1 MQTEKSGSVFE
12 LLAKPVR
19 KALATL
25 GFLEPTLPQTL
36 AFPPI
41 LEGKNVL
48 LVAPTGTGKTEA
60 VLLPIF
66 SKLVDQKNQDQKGIQ
81 VIYITPLRAL
91 NRDMFKRLQFWSQQ
105 LDITIEV
112 RHGDTEMKI
121 RRKQALKPPKILVTT
136 PETLQAILPGST
148 MRRHLSSVQ
157 CVIIDEVHD
166 LAESKRGAQLTIALE
181 RVVEATSKDFQRI
194 GLSATVGNPEEVA
207 HFIAGT
213 NRDISIVQAVL
224 TKNYSY
230 RVEYLTPIEKDY
242 ELADKLETSPEASA
256 RIRRLIELI
265 DSHKSTL
272 VFVNSRTVAELLGH
286 RLDQLDRT
294 DIAVHHGSLSREE
307 RVLTEDAFKAGTLKA
322 IICTSTLE
330 LGIDIGKVDLV
341 IQYMSPRQVSSLIQ
355 RVGRSGHS
363 LERQSE
369 GVIITAF
376 PDDTLESMAAVANAK
391 ANKIESVIF
400 HKNALDVLAHQIAG
414 ILMDKETIT
423 QNELC
428 SFIHRAYPYS
438 TLPQDQLAGVVQ
450 FLESLRKLRTEEE
463 GKVLKKTGRTREYY
477 YSNLSMI
484 PDEKRYPV
492 INIISDRKIG
502 TLGDEFMTLHA
513 RVGLHFVMRGKVWR
527 IVQIEDETGTVHVLP
542 AEDPSA
548 AIPGWDGEI
557 LPVPFDLAQ
566 QTGAMRE
573 KVGKLIKEGKKPE
586 AAAEELAVEM
596 KTDKETLVDTVLEI
610 AEQIK
615 EGAPLPTQ
623 NRIVIEV
630 LDRYIV
636 VHACFGELVNRTFGG
651 IFDSVLSEREA
662 ITGWWTDGYRI
673 LIETSHKPSK
683 QETEGLQK
691 ELFDLSDKRV
701 DETFLSY
708 VNSKFPF
715 VSRMKAIAER
725 FGALPRGKTL
735 AHSDRGE
742 KMKAAFEGTPI
753 YDETLREAMMDK
765 VDLPQVKQLLH
776 WIKEG
781 KISVNTITREK
792 PTPFAYHILMQ
803 YADTAEL
810 MAPERLL
817 LTNIDRMKH
826 SIDARVAKLLCM
838 NCSAWTKQI
847 RIKDLAEEPECE
859 NCHSHLITLLY
870 FSQDADKL
878 VEDLRKRREGKE
890 FTPEELKDLS
900 NARRKADL
908 LLSYGK
914 QAVRALQVKGVGPET
929 ASRILGRM
937 HPDEDTF
944 YMDLLKAKVQ
954 YLRTRE
960 FWDK

>member
-1 MQTEKSGSVFE
+1 MQIEGPSSVFE

-25 GFLEPTLPQTL
+25 GFSDPTLPQTL

-41 LEGKNVL
+41 LEGRNVL
-48 LVAPTGTGKTEA
+48 LIAPTGTGKTEA

-66 SKLVDQKNQDQKGIQ
+66 SKLVEQKNQDQKGIQ

-91 NRDMFKRLQFWSQQ
+91 NRDMFKRLTFWSQQ
-105 LDITIEV
+105 LDITVEV

-121 RRKQALKPPKILVTT
+121 RRKQAQKPPQMLVTT
-136 PETLQAILPGST
+136 PETLQAILPGSQ
-148 MRRHLSSVQ
+148 MRRHLSNVQ

-181 RVVEATSKDFQRI
+181 RVFEVTGKEFQRI
-194 GLSATVGNPEEVA
+194 GLSATVGNPTEVA
-207 HFIAGT
+207 CFIAGT
-213 NRDISIVQAVL
+213 NREISIIQAVL
-224 TKNYSY
+224 AKNYRY
-230 RVEYLTPIEKDY
+230 RVEYLTPTEKDY
-242 ELADKLETSPEASA
+242 ELAAKLETSPEASA
-256 RIRRLIELI
+256 RIRRLTELI
-265 DSHKSTL
+265 DTHKSTL
-272 VFVNSRTVAELLGH
+272 VFVNSRTIAELLGH
-286 RLDQLDRT
+286 RFDQLNRQ

-307 RVLTEDAFKAGTLKA
+307 RVLTEDAFKTGQLKA

-330 LGIDIGKVDLV
+330 LGIDIGNVDLV

-363 LERQSE
+363 LERLSE
-369 GVIITAF
+369 GVIITAY
-376 PDDTLESMAAVANAK
+376 PDDTLESMAAVNNAK
-391 ANKIESVIF
+391 ANKIEPVNF

-423 QNELC
+423 QKELLT
-428 SFIHRAYPYS
+428 IIQRAYPYS
-438 TLPQDQLAGVVQ
+438 TLTEEKLQDVVQ
-450 FLESLRKLRTEEE
+450 FLESLHKLRLEEE

-492 INIISDRKIG
+492 INILTDRKIG
-502 TLGDEFMTLHA
+502 TLGDEFMTLHT

-527 IVQIEDETGTVHVLP
+527 IVQIQDETGTVHVLP

-566 QTGAMRE
+566 QTGVMRE
-573 KVGKLIKEGKKPE
+573 KVGNLLKQGKKSE
-586 AAAEELAVEM
+586 AAAEELALEM
-596 KTDKETLVDTVLEI
+596 KTDKETLLDTTLEI
-610 AEQIK
+610 DEHLK

-623 NRIVIEV
+623 NRIVIEA

-673 LIETSHKPSK
+673 LIETTHKPSR
-683 QETEGLQK
+683 QEVEGLAK
-691 ELFDLSDKRV
+691 ELFDLTDERV
-701 DETFLSY
+701 DEAFLNY

-725 FGALPRGKTL
+725 FGAMPRGKTL
-735 AHSDRGE
+735 AMSERGE
-742 KMKAAFEGTPI
+742 KLKAAFEGTPI

-765 VDLPQVKQLLH
+765 VDLHQVKLILH
-776 WIKEG
+776 DIKEG
-781 KISVNTITREK
+781 KITVNTIIREK
-792 PTPFAYHILMQ
+792 PTPLAYHILMQ

-826 SIDARVAKLLCM
+826 SIEARVAKLLCM
-838 NCSAWTKQI
+838 HCGAWTKQI
-847 RIKDLAEEPECE
+847 RIKDLAEAPECE
-859 NCHSHLITLLY
+859 NCHSRLLTLLY
-870 FSQDADKL
+870 PSQDATKL

-890 FTPEELKDLS
+890 LTPEELKELS

-908 LLSYGK
+908 ILSYGK

-929 ASRILGRM
+929 ASRILGKM
-937 HPDEDTF
+937 HPEEDKF

>member
-1 MQTEKSGSVFE
+1 MQAKKSSSVFE

-25 GFLEPTLPQTL
+25 GFSEPTLPQTL

-41 LEGKNVL
+41 LKGQNVL

-66 SKLVDQKNQDQKGIQ
+66 SKLVQQKNQDQKGIQ

-91 NRDMFKRLQFWSQQ
+91 NRDMFKRLTFWSQQ

-121 RRKQALKPPKILVTT
+121 RRKQALKPPQILVTT

-148 MRRHLSSVQ
+148 MRRHLNNVQ

-181 RVVEATSKDFQRI
+181 RVVEVSGKEFQRI

-207 HFIAGT
+207 CFIAGT
-213 NRDISIVQAVL
+213 NREICIVQAVL
-224 TKNYSY
+224 TKNYRY
-230 RVEYLTPIEKDY
+230 RVEYLTPTEKDY
-242 ELADKLETSPEASA
+242 ELAAKLETSPEASA

-272 VFVNSRTVAELLGH
+272 VFVNSRTIAELLGH
-286 RLDQLDRT
+286 RFDQLNRA

-307 RVLTEDAFKAGTLKA
+307 RTLIEDAFKNGTLKA
-322 IICTSTLE
+322 IFCTSTLE
-330 LGIDIGKVDLV
+330 LGIDIGNVDLV

-363 LERQSE
+363 LERLSE

-376 PDDTLESMAAVANAK
+376 PDDTLESLAAVANAK
-391 ANKIESVIF
+391 ANKIEPVIF

-414 ILMDKETIT
+414 VLMDKGTIK
-423 QNELC
+423 QIELLA
-428 SFIHRAYPYS
+428 IIQKAYPYS
-438 TLPQDQLAGVVQ
+438 TFTQEQLADVVQ
-450 FLESLRKLRTEEE
+450 FLESLHKLRTEEE

-566 QTGAMRE
+566 QTGAIRE
-573 KVGKLIKEGKKPE
+573 KVGKLLKEGKKPE
-586 AAAEELAVEM
+586 VAAEELAAEL
-596 KTDKETLVDTVLEI
+596 KTDKETLLDATLEI
-610 AEQIK
+610 DEHIK

-623 NRIVIEV
+623 NRIVIEA

-636 VHACFGELVNRTFGG
+636 LHACFGELVNRTFGG
-651 IFDSVLSEREA
+651 ICDSVLSEREA

-683 QETEGLQK
+683 QEVEGLQK

-701 DETFLSY
+701 DEAFLNY

-735 AHSDRGE
+735 AHSDRAE
-742 KMKAAFEGTPI
+742 KLKAAFDGTPI
-753 YDETLREAMMDK
+753 YDETIREAMMDK
-765 VDLPQVKQLLH
+765 VDLQQVKRILH
-776 WIKEG
+776 QIKEG
-781 KISVNTITREK
+781 KITVSTITREK
-792 PTPFAYHILMQ
+792 PTPLAYHILAQ

-826 SIDARVAKLLCM
+826 TIDARIAKMLCM
-838 NCSAWTKQI
+838 NCVAWTKQI
-847 RIKDLAEEPECE
+847 RIKDLSQEPECE
-859 NCHSHLITLLY
+859 NCHSHLLTLLY
-870 FSQDADKL
+870 FSQDVDKL
-878 VEDLRKRREGKE
+878 VEDLCKRREGKE
-890 FTPEELKDLS
+890 LTPEELKDLS

-908 LLSYGK
+908 ILSYGK
-914 QAVRALQVKGVGPET
+914 QAVQALQVKGVGPET
-929 ASRILGRM
+929 ASRILGKM
-937 HPDEDTF
+937 HPDEDEF

-960 FWDK
+960 YWDK